1 VIAPRSATCCRLSS
15 VGGTAVALTAA
26 FGHGQFGFFAGWGW
40 SGFGA
45 GSGFGSAAHRGQPF
59 TGTAGAA
66 FVAVGVGGEV
76 VAQQHGCGPVRI
88 VSR

>member
-15 VGGTAVALTAA
+15 VGGTAGALTAA

-59 TGTAGAA
+59 TGAA
-66 FVAVGVGGEV
+66 FVAVGCVGGGV